1 MKKIK
6 AENTVYNILSIVF
19 GGIGIVFTFIGAL
32 FLVFSLRTLQGAFPI
47 LAVVFLPIGI
57 LFLFVTII
65 LQMVAAGRTKKLRV
79 LIAEGYYVMAV
90 FTRTEYDYRV
100 AVNYRNPQRAYCRYT
115 DEYGT
120 VHEFRSVCFWKPL
133 PEEVYVE
140 PTEVPV
146 YMRRGDFSTYYV
158 DIASL
163 MDNEEQ
169 VKKHY

>member
-19 GGIGIVFTFIGAL
+19 GGIGTVFTLIGAL

-79 LIAEGYYVMAV
+79 LIAEGYYVMAT

-120 VHEFRSVCFWKPL
+120 VHEFRSDCFWDAL
-133 PEEVYVE
+133 PEEVYTQ

-146 YMRRGDFSTYYV
+146 YLRRGDYSTYYV
-158 DIASL
+158 DIKALTDGGS
-163 MDNEEQ
+163 EVQ
-169 VKKHY
+169 KHY